1 MRQQILAKKTKFRP
15 KKRQVMR
22 SNPAHDNLLFFRSE
36 NILRANLNF
45 MTFYGPL
52 PDLKLL

>member
-1 MRQQILAKKTKFRP
+1 
-15 KKRQVMR
+15 MR

-45 MTFYGPL
+45 MIFYGPL
-52 PDLKLL
+52 TDLKLLLGLGQVC